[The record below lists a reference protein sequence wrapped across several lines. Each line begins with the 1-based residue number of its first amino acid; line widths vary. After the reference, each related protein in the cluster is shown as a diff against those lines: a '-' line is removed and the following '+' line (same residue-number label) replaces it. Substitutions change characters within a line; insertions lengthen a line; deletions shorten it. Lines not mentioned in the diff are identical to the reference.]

1 MSAKISGVA
10 KQAMSQAM
18 FQQAGIPLE
27 KGAEFEELKAGIE
40 RAFSPP
46 RVAQFFQKLESKGI
60 RIREF
65 EKVLDKKLLEQVDPQ
80 LKQRGAR
87 RLYDAL
93 SVGDQ
98 AQMREF
104 YLRTLEQVDD
114 GLRQKFYKIYVMY

>member
-1 MSAKISGVA
+1 
-10 KQAMSQAM
+10 M

-27 KGAEFEELKAGIE
+27 KGAEFEELKAGME
-40 RAFSPP
+40 RVFSPP
-46 RVAQFFQKLESKGI
+46 VVEQFFQKLESKGL
-60 RIREF
+60 RIREL
-65 EKVLDKKLLEQVDPQ
+65 EKILDKKLLEQVDPQ

-98 AQMREF
+98 GQLREF

-114 GLRQKFYKIYVMY
+114 ALRQKFYKIYVMY

>member
-1 MSAKISGVA
+1 
-10 KQAMSQAM
+10 MSQVT

-27 KGAEFEELKAGIE
+27 KGAEFHELRAGIE
-40 RAFSPP
+40 RVFSPAA
-46 RVAQFFQKLESKGI
+46 VEHFFKKLESKGI

-65 EKVLDKKLLEQVDPQ
+65 EKLLDKKLLERFDPQ

-87 RLYDAL
+87 KLYDAL

-98 AQMREF
+98 GQMREF

-114 GLRQKFYKIYVMY
+114 ALRQKFYKIYVMY

>member
-1 MSAKISGVA
+1 
-10 KQAMSQAM
+10 MSQAT
-18 FQQAGIPLE
+18 FQQAGIPIE
-27 KGAEFEELKAGIE
+27 KGTEFEELKAGIE
-40 RAFSPP
+40 RVFSPP
-46 RVAQFFQKLESKGI
+46 RAARFFKKLESKDI

-65 EKVLDKKLLEQVDPQ
+65 EKLLDKKLLEQVDPQ
-80 LKQRGAR
+80 LKPRGAR

-114 GLRQKFYKIYVMY
+114 RWRQKFYKIYVMY

>member
-1 MSAKISGVA
+1 
-10 KQAMSQAM
+10 MSQVT

-27 KGAEFEELKAGIE
+27 KGAEFHELKAAIE
-40 RAFSPP
+40 RVFSPA
-46 RVAQFFQKLESKGI
+46 VVEQFFKKLESKGI

-65 EKVLDKKLLEQVDPQ
+65 EKILDKKLLEQFDPQ

-87 RLYDAL
+87 KLYDAL

-98 AQMREF
+98 GQMREF

-114 GLRQKFYKIYVMY
+114 ALRQKFYKIYVMY

>member
-1 MSAKISGVA
+1 MAV
-10 KQAMSQAM
+10 

-40 RAFSPP
+40 RIFSPP
-46 RVAQFFQKLESKGI
+46 AVEQFFKRLEGKGI

-65 EKVLDKKLLEQVDPQ
+65 EKILDRKLLEEFDPR

-87 RLYDAL
+87 KLYDAL
-93 SVGDQ
+93 GVGDQ
-98 AQMREF
+98 AQMREL

-114 GLRQKFYKIYVMY
+114 ALRQKFCKIYVMY

>member
-1 MSAKISGVA
+1 
-10 KQAMSQAM
+10 M
-18 FQQAGIPLE
+18 FRQAGIPIE
-27 KGAEFEELKAGIE
+27 KGAEFEELRAGIG
-40 RAFSPP
+40 RVFSLP
-46 RVAQFFQKLESKGI
+46 VVEQFFKKLESKGI

-65 EKVLDKKLLEQVDPQ
+65 EKILDKKLLEQVDSQ